1 MKALLKAHHSLF
13 SCVGIVLAIYLSAG
27 VFGWRLC
34 AVQSGSMEPAIP
46 TYSMCLVNTHVS
58 YDDLQVGDVIV
69 YWRESDNKRI
79 VHRIIAIGENGAVT
93 KGDANQHH
101 DGISVTKDNLYA
113 KYVGHVPYVAH
124 LSNFI
129 HSWYGICAAAGL
141 AALLSILEV
150 VDFRRRES

>member
-1 MKALLKAHHSLF
+1 MKAFLETHRSF
-13 SCVGIVLAIYLSAG
+13 SVCIGIVLAICLLGG

-58 YDDLQVGDVIV
+58 YDDLQVGDVVV

-101 DGISVTKDNLYA
+101 DGISVTESNLYA

-124 LSNFI
+124 LYNLI
-129 HSWYGICAAAGL
+129 RSWYGICVVVGL
-141 AALLSILEV
+141 AALLFTLET
-150 VDFRRRES
+150 VDSRRRES